1 MEENVKL
8 KESPFTGQQGKP
20 SELITYLY
28 IGHFLARWGARM
40 WEFSVGLYM
49 INIWSESLLYA
60 AIYGAVESASIAVFG
75 SIIGRW
81 VDKFFGTLMTAT
93 LKWEGIPAYVIGIA
107 RGISVVIGI
116 AATAVYPVLQSHI
129 STIRTGLWSIWSQ
142 DLVSESD
149 RLIVGGV
156 QSSLQSL
163 MGLLAYV
170 MGIIISDPR
179 DFWKLTS
186 ISSSSHISCIPLLY
200 NFCIHFSYH
209 LKKEFD
215 FYTLAV

>member
-1 MEENVKL
+1 
-8 KESPFTGQQGKP
+8 
-20 SELITYLY
+20 
-28 IGHFLARWGARM
+28 
-40 WEFSVGLYM
+40 
-49 INIWSESLLYA
+49 
-60 AIYGAVESASIAVFG
+60 
-75 SIIGRW
+75 
-81 VDKFFGTLMTAT
+81 MTAT

-200 NFCIHFSYH
+200 PRIPCTKAPLPLRPSI
-209 LKKEFD
+209 
-215 FYTLAV
+215 VG